1 MNQFILLSYANCIMS
16 SLNYEEWE
24 CIGMFD
30 SEQDAIGA
38 MNIRLN
44 DDWEDARGWKWESYA
59 TIEGNKVIH
68 SESKDVWSA
77 YEIVK
82 IKLPKIESC

>member
-1 MNQFILLSYANCIMS
+1 MNKFILLKCTFIID
-16 SLNYEEWE
+16 EEWK
-24 CIGMFD
+24 CIDMFD
-30 SEQDAIGA
+30 SEEGAIDA
-38 MNIRLN
+38 MKLSLH
-44 DDWEDARGWKWESYA
+44 DDWEDALGWKWESYA

-82 IKLPKIESC
+82 IKLPKMETRDV